1 LHRNEVVGVSE
12 RDTSAAGVAEPG
24 ASYYTRQATGL
35 VRDISVGS
43 NIALNVSFV
52 SLPLAALVAT
62 VAPFSFPG
70 ANPFWVTVICVL
82 LCIVPTLLYGMLT
95 KVMPRSGGDYVF
107 ISRTIHPWLGF
118 AANFNI
124 SAWYLLVIAYFGYLL
139 APFGFS
145 PAFTALGVATHNNT
159 FLQWGA
165 TLGTSKPWGFAIGAI
180 ILVLCAL
187 LMSLSLRRALK
198 IYGVLFL
205 FSLVSI
211 VLSIIILIIHSRGD
225 FISTVAQYG
234 GNYNKI
240 IADAHKA
247 GYAGSATFSFKNTIL
262 AMPLAFASFGYAIVS
277 AYAGGEVRSAR
288 TRSLRAMLYSLA
300 ISGVLVA
307 LLMGLALRTFG
318 NDFLG
323 SATYLSATGSKLYPF
338 GSPSFFFFFVSMVA
352 HNPVLIGLINFSYI
366 AAYVVALPAT
376 FLIVSRNLFAWSFD
390 RVLPD
395 KVSDV
400 NAKTHSPIVANVI
413 ILIATLLYLVLI
425 VWGTTG
431 FLEIFYTAGLAEL
444 LTFFVVAVTGILFPI
459 VRRELYER
467 SPIRGTILGIPT
479 ISLIGIAS
487 LLIYALFFYPL
498 ATNNVLGA
506 NTTLG
511 WVITGVIAGVGI
523 IGYPVSYL
531 LNRAR
536 GVNLSLAFKQLPPE

>member
-1 LHRNEVVGVSE
+1 VTE
-12 RDTSAAGVAEPG
+12 RDTSAAGVAGPG

-35 VRDISVGS
+35 VREISVGS

-62 VAPFSFPG
+62 EAPFSFPG
-70 ANPFWVTVICVL
+70 ANPFWVTVICVI

-107 ISRTIHPWLGF
+107 VSRTIHPWLGF

-139 APFGFS
+139 APLGFS
-145 PAFTALGVATHNNT
+145 PAFTALGVATHNST

-180 ILVLCAL
+180 ILVLCAA
-187 LMSLSLRRALK
+187 LMSMSLRRALK

-205 FSLVSI
+205 FSLVS
-211 VLSIIILIIHSRGD
+211 VALSIIVLAIHGRGD
-225 FISTVAQYG
+225 FISSVTQFG

-240 IADAHKA
+240 ITDAHKA

-277 AYAGGEVRSAR
+277 AYAGGEIRSAK

-300 ISGVLVA
+300 ISGILVA
-307 LLMGLALRTFG
+307 LLMALALRTFG

-323 SATYLSATGSKLYPF
+323 SATYLSNTGSKLYPF
-338 GSPSFFFFFVSMVA
+338 GSPAFFFFFVSMVA

-400 NAKTHSPIVANVI
+400 NEKTHSPIVANVI

-425 VWGTTG
+425 IWGTTG
-431 FLEIFYTAGLAEL
+431 FLDIFYTAGLAEL
-444 LTFFVVAVTGILFPI
+444 LTFFVVAITGILFP
-459 VRRELYER
+459 VLRRELYER
-467 SPIRGTILGIPT
+467 SPIRGTFLGVPT
-479 ISLIGIAS
+479 ISLIGIAA
-487 LLIYALFFYPL
+487 LIIYALFFYPL
-498 ATNNVLGA
+498 ATNDVLGA

-523 IGYPVSYL
+523 LGYPVSYL

-536 GVNLSLAFKQLPPE
+536 GIDLSLAFKQLPPE

>member
-1 LHRNEVVGVSE
+1 MTE
-12 RDTSAAGVAEPG
+12 RDASAAGVAGPG

-62 VAPFSFPG
+62 EAPFSFPG
-70 ANPFWVTVICVL
+70 ANPFWVTVICVV

-107 ISRTIHPWLGF
+107 VSRTLSPWLGF

-139 APFGFS
+139 APLGFS
-145 PAFTALGVATHNNT
+145 PAFTSLGVATHNST
-159 FLQWGA
+159 FLAWGA
-165 TLGTSKPWGFAIGAI
+165 TLATSKPWGFAIGAI
-180 ILVLCAL
+180 ILVLCAI

-205 FSLVSI
+205 FSLVSV
-211 VLSIIILIIHSRGD
+211 VLSIIVLAIHGRSD
-225 FISTVAQYG
+225 FISTVTQYG
-234 GNYNKI
+234 GNYNTI

-247 GYAGSATFSFKNTIL
+247 GYAGSVGFSFKNTVL

-307 LLMGLALRTFG
+307 VLMGLALRTFG

-323 SATYLSATGSKLYPF
+323 SATYLSSAGSKLYPF
-338 GSPSFFFFFVSMVA
+338 SSPAFFFFFVSMVA
-352 HNPVLIGLINFSYI
+352 HNPVLIGLINISYI

-400 NAKTHSPIVANVI
+400 NPKTHSPIMANVI
-413 ILIATLLYLVLI
+413 ILIATLVYLVLI
-425 VWGTTG
+425 IWGTTG

-479 ISLIGIAS
+479 ISLIGIAA

-511 WVITGVIAGVGI
+511 WTITGVIAGIGI

-531 LNRAR
+531 VNRAR
-536 GVNLSLAFKQLPPE
+536 GINLSLAFKQLPPE